1 MIGIMPVQYLKAGR
15 TRKADR
21 SENAVFV
28 FRLW

>member
-15 TRKADR
+15 TRKPDR